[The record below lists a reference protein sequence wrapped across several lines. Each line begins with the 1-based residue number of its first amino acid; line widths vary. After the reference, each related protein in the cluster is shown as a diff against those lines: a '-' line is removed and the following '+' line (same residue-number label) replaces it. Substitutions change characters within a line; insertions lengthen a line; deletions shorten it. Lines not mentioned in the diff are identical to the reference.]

1 MVMCKYQGQMVISF
15 PWKNMENQ
23 FFHTEDCTI
32 VWLLKRW
39 GLLLLVDRKKSHFL
53 FFFFYFNKSTH
64 GDTYIFL
71 TGKIEKKRVKTD
83 IKLVSLSS
91 PNNGS

>member
-1 MVMCKYQGQMVISF
+1 MMVMCKYQGQMVISF

-23 FFHTEDCTI
+23 FFHTDDCTI

-53 FFFFYFNKSTH
+53 FFFFTLTNLHMETH
-64 GDTYIFL
+64 IFFL
-71 TGKIEKKRVKTD
+71 LEK
-83 IKLVSLSS
+83 
-91 PNNGS
+91 